1 MAVHAHTRAVHACTH
16 ICVRQQ
22 PAQCQHSARAA
33 RVRPVGACSDM
44 KGIYEGSFD
53 YLHTGRVWRV
63 IVCRLCVTQLQDISI
78 GVTGMF
84 TGMSTC

>member
-1 MAVHAHTRAVHACTH
+1 MPTQEPCMH
-16 ICVRQQ
+16 VRTYVF
-22 PAQCQHSARAA
+22 ASSRLNVSTARAPHA
-33 RVRPVGACSDM
+33 YGPWAHVLIYM